1 MINWPDCLVKDIAR
15 RRCVIYL
22 GSGVSHNSENAEGD
36 HPMTWRAF
44 LEDSVGKSNLS
55 TEQKEE
61 VKKKIDGYDYLMACE
76 LFRRYVG
83 RDVFNDIVKDAFQK
97 PKFREAEIHHHIFEL
112 DSRIVV
118 TPNFD
123 KIYDTYSASA
133 SSSTIDIKHYYDPDV
148 ASCIRKPD
156 RIVLKMHGCISNP
169 DKMIFSHVDYAKAR
183 NENRGFYQ
191 ILNAL
196 IITQTFIFLGA
207 GLNDPDI
214 RLLLENYSF
223 QFQWSRK
230 HFFVIPNNQLTEY
243 ERKIYEESLNISFI
257 LYDPSDNHKELTESL
272 GELVKLVEECR
283 TEIATKQDW

>member
-1 MINWPDCLVKDIAR
+1 MISWPDTLVKDIAR

-22 GSGVSHNSENAEGD
+22 GAGVSHNSKNADGA
-36 HPMTWRAF
+36 HPMTWPEF
-44 LEDSVGKSNLS
+44 LKNSMKNPILS
-55 TEQKEE
+55 QDQKDEM
-61 VKKKIDGYDYLMACE
+61 KAKIDSSDYLMACE
-76 LFRRYVG
+76 LFRQYVG
-83 RDVFNDIVKDAFQK
+83 RERFNDVVKDAFQK
-97 PKFREAEIHHHIFEL
+97 PQFTHATIHECIFKL

-133 SSSTIDIKHYYDPDV
+133 SHSTIDVKHYYDEDV

-156 RIVLKMHGCISNP
+156 RIVLKIHGCISNP
-169 DKMIFSHVDYAKAR
+169 DKMIFSQVDYARAR
-183 NENRGFYQ
+183 NEYSSFYQ

-196 IITQTFIFLGA
+196 IITQTFVFLGV

-230 HFFVIPNNQLTEY
+230 HFFVIPKDQLSDV
-243 ERKIYEESLNISFI
+243 ERKIYEESLNIQFI

-272 GELVKLVEECR
+272 SELVNQVESSRED
-283 TEIATKQDW
+283 IATKQDW

>member
-1 MINWPDCLVKDIAR
+1 MINWPDTLIKDIAR

-22 GSGVSHNSENAEGD
+22 GSGVSHNSVNATGE

-44 LEDSVGKSNLS
+44 LEDSVTKSGLPA
-55 TEQKEE
+55 EQKDEI
-61 VKKKIDGYDYLMACE
+61 KKKIDNYDYLMACE
-76 LFRRYVG
+76 LLRRYVG
-83 RDVFNDIVKDAFQK
+83 RDSFNDLVKDAFQK
-97 PKFREAEIHHHIFEL
+97 PKFKEADIHHHIFNL

-133 SSSTIDIKHYYDPDV
+133 SNSTIDIKHYDDRDV
-148 ASCIRKPD
+148 ASSIRKPD
-156 RIVLKMHGCISNP
+156 RIVLKMHGCISKP
-169 DKMIFSHVDYAKAR
+169 DKMIFSQVDYAKAR
-183 NENRGFYQ
+183 NEHRGFYQ

-196 IITQTFIFLGA
+196 IITQTFVFLGA
-207 GLNDPDI
+207 GFNDPDI

-230 HFFVIPNNQLTEY
+230 HFFVIPNNQLTEV

-257 LYDPSDNHKELTESL
+257 LYDPADNHKELTESL
-272 GELVKLVEECR
+272 QDLVSQVERYR
-283 TEIATKQDW
+283 TEIAASQDW